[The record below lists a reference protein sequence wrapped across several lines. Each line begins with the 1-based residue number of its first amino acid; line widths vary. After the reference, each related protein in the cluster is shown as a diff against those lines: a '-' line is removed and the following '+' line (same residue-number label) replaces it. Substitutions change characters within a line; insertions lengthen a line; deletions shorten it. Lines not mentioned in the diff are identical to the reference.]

1 MFSKTN
7 EEALESSIE
16 KYLLD
21 NHGYIKGHSKDF
33 NKEYAID
40 EIRLFDFLEISQ
52 KDELEKLKRDSDYKQ
67 KILYQL
73 SKMISKY
80 GVLKILKK
88 GISIADANFTLFYP
102 AP

>member
-40 EIRLFDFLEISQ
+40 EIMSFA
-52 KDELEKLKRDSDYKQ
+52 
-67 KILYQL
+67 ILQ
-73 SKMISKY
+73 I
-80 GVLKILKK
+80 
-88 GISIADANFTLFYP
+88 
-102 AP
+102 

>member
-52 KDELEKLKRDSDYKQ
+52 KAKKR
-67 KILYQL
+67 
-73 SKMISKY
+73 
-80 GVLKILKK
+80 
-88 GISIADANFTLFYP
+88 
-102 AP
+102 